1 MTSVGSSLLWVKVL
15 VLLGALG
22 LFVWWQFRDLAR
34 ARKQRERA
42 AKSPNQNPRS

>member
-1 MTSVGSSLLWVKVL
+1 MWVKVL